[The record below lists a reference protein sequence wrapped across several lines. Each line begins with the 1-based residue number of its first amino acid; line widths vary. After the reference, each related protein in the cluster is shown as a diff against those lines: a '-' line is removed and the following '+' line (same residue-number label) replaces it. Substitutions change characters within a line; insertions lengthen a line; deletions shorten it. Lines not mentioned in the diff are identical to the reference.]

1 MIQRTS
7 SSSRVTRLLDD
18 LASNRSIVF
27 NRFAIQLANQREEIL
42 NSLPLEARLLMTGP
56 ALYGQSLTPEG
67 EALKKGL
74 NYLKQ
79 LSN

>member
-1 MIQRTS
+1 
-7 SSSRVTRLLDD
+7 
-18 LASNRSIVF
+18 
-27 NRFAIQLANQREEIL
+27 
-42 NSLPLEARLLMTGP
+42 MTGSS
-56 ALYGQSLTPEG
+56 LYGQSLTPEG

>member
-1 MIQRTS
+1 VIQRTS

-18 LASNRSIVF
+18 LANNRSIVF